1 MATTSMFVKDAAG
14 KGRAD
19 ANEGQGSTEV
29 PRRTVSRRRV
39 LGGLAAGSV
48 VSLAGC
54 FGGIT
59 DAGKRPFADNP
70 VAEGVDER
78 PRRGRPRRDTSITL
92 VAFDD
97 PSCPACS
104 DLHEGAFRRIE
115 SEWLGTGTA
124 TAYSRMRPTVAEW
137 GRPARN
143 GLLETY
149 RQAPEAYPELKRA
162 YHDHQ
167 EELTEDNVVA
177 KTEAFLADLDQ
188 SVDPAAVVQAV
199 RDRPYAEQIDADA
212 AVAEDVGVNGVPTVF
227 VFRDGEFVTTLGDED
242 FAAYRSAVESHA

>member
-1 MATTSMFVKDAAG
+1 MREFDHASTG
-14 KGRAD
+14 EGRAD
-19 ANEGQGSTEV
+19 ADERRG
-29 PRRTVSRRRV
+29 RTVAPRWTVDRRRF
-39 LGGLAAGSV
+39 LRGLATGSV
-48 VSLAGC
+48 AALAGC
-54 FGGIT
+54 LGGIS

-70 VAEGVDER
+70 VAEGVEER

-115 SEWLGTGTA
+115 SEWLDTGTA

-137 GRPARN
+137 GRPAWN

-162 YHDHQ
+162 YYDHQ
-167 EELTEDNVVA
+167 DDLTEDNVAA
-177 KTEAFLADLDQ
+177 KTETFLADGDR
-188 SVDPAAVVQAV
+188 SVDPVAVVQAV
-199 RDRPYAEQIDADA
+199 RDRPYAEQIEADA
-212 AVAEDVGVNGVPTVF
+212 AVAEDAGVNGVPTVF